1 MNNFVPDYHEL
12 ESTQPP
18 ISIWRESLAFF
29 AAHSTSVVKVLL
41 PPTFIAYVAA
51 LVFQHQIGIV
61 RAATNVNSVSVL
73 MSHGL
78 WAYERIWMPM
88 QALIILRQWFTWVCY
103 SFALIGI
110 CSLVIDVAEG
120 TQQFGASVFFAIR
133 ERPLR
138 FLGSTTL
145 FFGVLIMAYFAM
157 TFLMTFLMFGID
169 AVQRA
174 GHIEL
179 PMPWETWIVVFVAI
193 ALVSAV
199 IVRWAFAVPL
209 SVLHGI
215 PFGTAMKASDRL
227 TDYRMLAL
235 WRLVMESEIMGYL
248 ALVVPSYLL
257 FYMHVQRTPFT
268 YYVGEAAAIFFSA
281 ITQAPLM
288 VGIGL
293 VLAKK
298 EREPKQPWSEL
309 VAKA

>member
-29 AAHSTSVVKVLL
+29 AAHSTSVVKVLF

-51 LVFQHQIGIV
+51 LVFQHQIESV
-61 RAATNVNSVSVL
+61 RAATSVNSVSVL

-88 QALIILRQWFTWVCY
+88 QALMILKHWFTWVCY
-103 SFALIGI
+103 SFALTGI
-110 CSLVIDVAEG
+110 CSLVIDVPEG
-120 TQQFGASVFFAIR
+120 ARQFGASVFFPIR

-145 FFGVLIMAYFAM
+145 FFGVLVMAHFAM
-157 TFLMTFLMFGID
+157 TFLIFGIG

-209 SVLHGI
+209 SVLHGL

-227 TDYRMLAL
+227 TDYRMLAM
-235 WRLVMESEIMGYL
+235 WHLVMESEIMGYL
-248 ALVVPSYLL
+248 ALIVPSYLL
-257 FYMHVQRTPFT
+257 FYMHVPRTPFT
-268 YYVGEAAAIFFSA
+268 YYSGEAAAILFSA

-298 EREPKQPWSEL
+298 EREPKHHRSEL